1 MSATD
6 LISIGSCLLHIIH
19 GSFRKSLKSTTWLI
33 DKSINDIWFR
43 FSRSSARRQDF
54 GAVANSI
61 DERYSRFNN
70 RFVEARWIEIG
81 SVMGRVVE
89 KWNIVNEYF
98 LVYLRTIEKKW
109 QEYEILEN
117 KMFNQWQ
124 IDTSQILFHCLSL
137 SNNFEETN
145 PLAVTR
151 IITRTFASWWILQ
164 FVV

>member
-98 LVYLRTIEKKW
+98 LVYLRTIEKK
-109 QEYEILEN
+109 
-117 KMFNQWQ
+117 
-124 IDTSQILFHCLSL
+124 
-137 SNNFEETN
+137 
-145 PLAVTR
+145 
-151 IITRTFASWWILQ
+151 
-164 FVV
+164 